1 MSVVLLR
8 RLSASVWMH
17 LQPLLSCARPF
28 IPFIWGE
35 ELCAA
40 LQGRTGNLTTKTWEA
55 HFQFA
60 ACQYKRCVSLEMVVQ
75 STAAWACTWI
85 YCCSL
90 WRYFRHQTIC
100 LSCTSKSEHQP
111 RLFFYRKTVYWF
123 TNNCWLYSPC
133 DDETCTLHSPTCVYG
148 ETIPVYEKTV
158 LQYDEML
165 KKAKESILKMLKVVM
180 VALPLW

>member
-1 MSVVLLR
+1 MSAVLLR
-8 RLSASVWMH
+8 PLLASVWMH

-28 IPFIWGE
+28 IPFICGE
-35 ELCAA
+35 ELRAA
-40 LQGRTGNLTTKTWEA
+40 LQGRTGNVTTKTWEA

-60 ACQYKRCVSLEMVVQ
+60 ACQHKQCVSLEIGGAVDNSV
-75 STAAWACTWI
+75 
-85 YCCSL
+85 SL
-90 WRYFRHQTIC
+90 YVNLLLLFIGWYFRHQTIR

-111 RLFFYRKTVYWF
+111 RLFFYRKPVYWF

-133 DDETCTLHSPTCVYG
+133 DDETCILHSPTCVYG

-165 KKAKESILKMLKVVM
+165 KKAKERIMKMLKVVM
-180 VALPLW
+180 VV